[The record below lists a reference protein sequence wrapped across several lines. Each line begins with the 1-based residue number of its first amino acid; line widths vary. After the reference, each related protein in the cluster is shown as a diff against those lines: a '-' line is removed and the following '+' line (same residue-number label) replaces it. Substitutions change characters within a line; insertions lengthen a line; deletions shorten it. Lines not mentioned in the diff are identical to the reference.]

1 MRIEELKG
9 SVGVVTGAGAGL
21 GAALAKRL
29 ADAGMRVAVAD
40 IALQNA
46 ESVAAGIRERGGEAL
61 AIAVDIGDEKSIEA
75 MAAKVEEELGPCQ
88 ILCSNVGVQQFG
100 KAEDLSRADWEWVYG
115 VNVFGTVATTRIFLP
130 QLRRAQSA
138 KGAKGANSAQGN
150 SRILLTASTSAL
162 YPGSHM
168 SAYVSSKYAVLGYA
182 ETLRLELAEEGIGV
196 TALLPGP
203 MSTTHLMSSKA
214 AKPESEG
221 APVFTPETIEVV
233 ASQAGGEMIDPEHAT
248 RNVLDDL
255 AANRPYCITHFVH
268 DEVIF
273 ARFEALKQAFELAK
287 R

>member
-1 MRIEELKG
+1 MQLENLKG

-21 GAALAKRL
+21 GAALAYRL
-29 ADAGMRVAVAD
+29 ADEGMRVAVAD
-40 IALQNA
+40 IASKNA
-46 ESVAAGIRERGGEAL
+46 ESAASAIRDRGGDAL
-61 AIAVDIGDEKSIEA
+61 PIQVDIGSEESIEA
-75 MAAKVEEELGPCQ
+75 MAAQVERELGPCQ
-88 ILCSNVGVQQFG
+88 ILCSNVGVQQLG
-100 KAEDLSRADWEWVYG
+100 TAETLTRADWEWVYG

-130 QLRRAQSA
+130 QLRRA
-138 KGAKGANSAQGN
+138 KGDR
-150 SRILLTASTSAL
+150 RILLTASTSAL

-214 AKPESEG
+214 AKPQKEG
-221 APVFTPETIEVV
+221 TPVFTPETIEVV
-233 ASQAGGEMIDPEHAT
+233 ASQAGGEMIGPEHAT

-268 DEVIF
+268 DEVIRS
-273 ARFEALKQAFELAK
+273 RFKEIEEAFELA
-287 R
+287 RR

>member
-1 MRIEELKG
+1 MKLEDLKG
-9 SVGVVTGAGAGL
+9 AVGVVTGAGAGL
-21 GAALAKRL
+21 GAALAHRL
-29 ADAGMRVAVAD
+29 SAAGMRVAVAD
-40 IALQNA
+40 IAIDNA
-46 ESVAAGIRERGGEAL
+46 ERVAAGIREQGGEAL
-61 AIAVDIGDEKSIEA
+61 PIAVDIGDETAIES
-75 MAAKVEEELGPCQ
+75 MAGQVESELGPCQ

-100 KAEDLSRADWEWVYG
+100 KAEDLHRADWEWVYG

-130 QLRRAQSA
+130 QMRRA
-138 KGAKGANSAQGN
+138 GGDR
-150 SRILLTASTSAL
+150 RILLTASTSAL

-182 ETLRLELAEEGIGV
+182 ETLRLELAAEGIGV

-203 MSTTHLMSSKA
+203 MSTTHLLSSKA
-214 AKPESEG
+214 AKPETNG

-233 ASQAGGEMIDPEHAT
+233 ASEAGGEMIDPMHAT

-273 ARFEALKQAFELAK
+273 ARFKEIEEAFERAK

>member
-1 MRIEELKG
+1 MQIENLKG
-9 SVGVVTGAGAGL
+9 AVGVVTGAGAGL
-21 GAALAKRL
+21 GAALAHRL
-29 ADAGMRVAVAD
+29 ADAGMRVVVAD
-40 IALQNA
+40 IAFEHA
-46 ESVAAGIRERGGEAL
+46 ESIAAGIRNRGGEAL
-61 AIAVDIGDEKSIEA
+61 PIAVDIGDEESIEA
-75 MAAKVEEELGPCQ
+75 MATQVERRLGPCQ

-100 KAEDLSRADWEWVYG
+100 TAENLTRADWEWVYG

-130 QLRRAQSA
+130 QLRRAQ
-138 KGAKGANSAQGN
+138 GAR
-150 SRILLTASTSAL
+150 RILITASTSAL

-182 ETLRLELAEEGIGV
+182 ETLRLELAKEGIGV

-203 MSTTHLMSSKA
+203 MSTTHLLSSKA
-214 AKPESEG
+214 AKPGNDG

-268 DEVIF
+268 DEVILG
-273 ARFEALKQAFELAK
+273 RFKEIEEAFELA
-287 R
+287 RR